1 MSVDWI
7 SIAVLSTGILGLVSI
22 LDSHLISKRLPSLSA
37 FLLPVALMTLVFGI
51 VFSFLYPLPEDIS
64 SWPLMVAV
72 ASAILRTSS
81 ITILFYTLKREE
93 VSRVVPVV
101 STYPIFVAIM
111 AIPLL
116 AETLGYLQ
124 WTAIIIV
131 VAGAVMVS
139 VKRSPGGST
148 SWLGATFLLLS
159 GSSLLM
165 AVADVTSKYALGYIS
180 SWNMYWISILTT
192 SIIFLF
198 ISLRP
203 RVIRELTNIKQPAST
218 LVLLVFNEALAM
230 TGIAM
235 MFWAMKLGP
244 VSLVSAITSSRPI
257 FVVIYALI
265 LNRVRPMFLLE
276 GKSGRGVL
284 AVRLIATAMIAGGIV
299 IIYIA

>member
-1 MSVDWI
+1 MLVDWI
-7 SIAVLSTGILGLVSI
+7 SIAVLSTVILGLVSI
-22 LDSHLISKRLPSLSA
+22 LDSHLISKRLPSLPA
-37 FLLPVALMTLVFGI
+37 FLLPVALISLVFGI
-51 VFSFLYPLPEDIS
+51 VFSFLYPLPENIS

-72 ASAILRTSS
+72 ASAILRISS
-81 ITILFYTLKREE
+81 IIILLYTLKREE
-93 VSRVVPVV
+93 VSRVVPMA

-124 WTAIIIV
+124 WIAIIIV
-131 VAGAVMVS
+131 VAGVVMVS
-139 VKRSPGGST
+139 VKRSPSGST

-180 SWNMYWISILTT
+180 SWNIYWISILTT

-218 LVLLVFNEALAM
+218 LVLLVFKEALAM

-265 LNRVRPMFLLE
+265 LNRVQPMFLLE

-284 AVRLIATAMIAGGIV
+284 AVRLIATAMIAGGIA

>member
-7 SIAVLSTGILGLVSI
+7 SIAVLGTVIFGLVSI
-22 LDSHLISKRLPSLSA
+22 LDSHLISKRLPSLRA

-51 VFSFLYPLPEDIS
+51 VFSFLFPLPEDLS
-64 SWPLMVAV
+64 SWPLTVAV
-72 ASAILRTSS
+72 ASAILRTLS
-81 ITILFYTLKREE
+81 IIILLYTLKREE
-93 VSRVVPVV
+93 VSRAIPVV

-124 WTAIIIV
+124 WAAIIIV

-165 AVADVTSKYALGYIS
+165 AVADVTSKYALGYMS
-180 SWNMYWISILTT
+180 SWNIYWITILTT
-192 SIIFLF
+192 SIIFLL

-218 LVLLVFNEALAM
+218 LVLLAFNETLAM
-230 TGIAM
+230 TGVAM

-244 VSLVSAITSSRPI
+244 VSLVSAVTSSRPI

-265 LNRVRPMFLLE
+265 LSRIRPTFLLE

-284 AVRLIATAMIAGGIV
+284 VARFTATAMIAGGIA
-299 IIYIA
+299 IIYLA

>member
-1 MSVDWI
+1 
-7 SIAVLSTGILGLVSI
+7 
-22 LDSHLISKRLPSLSA
+22 
-37 FLLPVALMTLVFGI
+37 MTLVFGI
-51 VFSFLYPLPEDIS
+51 VFSFLFPLPDDLD

-72 ASAILRTSS
+72 ASAILRTLS
-81 ITILFYTLKREE
+81 ITILLYTLKREE
-93 VSRVVPVV
+93 VSRVMPVV

-116 AETLGYLQ
+116 GETLGYLH
-124 WTAIIIV
+124 WTAIIVV

-148 SWLGATFLLLS
+148 GWMGGTFLLLS

-165 AVADVTSKYALGYIS
+165 AMADVASKYALGYIS
-180 SWNMYWISILTT
+180 FSFWNMYWISILTT
-192 SIIFLF
+192 SIIFLL

-203 RVIRELTNIKQPAST
+203 RVIRELRNIKRPAST
-218 LVLLVFNEALAM
+218 LALLTINEALAM
-230 TGIAM
+230 TGVAM

-265 LNRVRPMFLLE
+265 LTLMRPTFLLE
-276 GKSGRGVL
+276 RRAGQGVL
-284 AVRLIATAMIAGGIV
+284 LLRLMAAAMIAGGIA
-299 IIYIA
+299 IIYLA

>member
-1 MSVDWI
+1 MSFDWT
-7 SIAVLSTGILGLVSI
+7 SIAILSTAIFGLVSI
-22 LDSHLISKRLPSLSA
+22 LDSHLISKRLPSLRA
-37 FLLPVALMTLVFGI
+37 FLLPIALFALVLGI
-51 VFSFLYPLPEDIS
+51 IFSFLFPLPDDLD

-72 ASAILRTSS
+72 GSAILRTLS
-81 ITILFYTLKREE
+81 ITILLYTLKREE

-116 AETLGYLQ
+116 GETLGYLH
-124 WTAIIIV
+124 WTAIIVV

-139 VKRSPGGST
+139 VKRNPGGSA
-148 SWLGATFLLLS
+148 LGATFLLLS

-165 AVADVTSKYALGYIS
+165 AVADVTSKYALGYLS
-180 SWNMYWISILTT
+180 SWNLYWISILTT
-192 SIIFLF
+192 SIIFLL

-203 RVIRELTNIKQPAST
+203 RIIRELVNIKQPLST
-218 LVLLVFNEALAM
+218 LALLTINEALAM
-230 TGIAM
+230 TGVAM

-265 LNRVRPMFLLE
+265 LTRIRPTFLLE
-276 GKSGRGVL
+276 RRAGQGVL
-284 AVRLIATAMIAGGIV
+284 LLRLMAAAMIAGGIA
-299 IIYIA
+299 IIYLA

>member
-1 MSVDWI
+1 MLVDWV
-7 SIAVLSTGILGLVSI
+7 SIAVLSTVILGLVSI
-22 LDSHLISKRLPSLSA
+22 LDSHLISKRLPSLLA
-37 FLLPVALMTLVFGI
+37 FLLPVALMTLVFGV

-72 ASAILRTSS
+72 ASSILRISS
-81 ITILFYTLKREE
+81 IIILLYTLKREE
-93 VSRVVPVV
+93 VSRVVPMA

-124 WTAIIIV
+124 WIAIIIV
-131 VAGAVMVS
+131 VAGVVMVS
-139 VKRSPGGST
+139 VKRSPSGST

-165 AVADVTSKYALGYIS
+165 AIADVTSKYALGYIS
-180 SWNMYWISILTT
+180 SWNIYWISILTT

-218 LVLLVFNEALAM
+218 LVLLVFNEVLAM
-230 TGIAM
+230 SGIAM

-244 VSLVSAITSSRPI
+244 VSLVSAITSSRPV

-265 LNRVRPMFLLE
+265 LNRVHPMFLLE

-284 AVRLIATAMIAGGIV
+284 AVRLIATAMIAGGIA

>member
-1 MSVDWI
+1 MSVDWT
-7 SIAVLSTGILGLVSI
+7 SIAVLSTAIFGLVSI
-22 LDSHLISKRLPSLSA
+22 LDSHLISKRLPSLRA
-37 FLLPVALMTLVFGI
+37 FLLPIALFTLVLGI
-51 VFSFLYPLPEDIS
+51 IFSFLFPLPDDLDS
-64 SWPLMVAV
+64 GPLMVAV
-72 ASAILRTSS
+72 GSAILRTLS
-81 ITILFYTLKREE
+81 ITILLYTLKREE

-116 AETLGYLQ
+116 GETLGYLH
-124 WTAIIIV
+124 WTAIIV
-131 VAGAVMVS
+131 VVVGAVMVS
-139 VKRSPGGST
+139 VKRNPGGST

-180 SWNMYWISILTT
+180 SWNLYWVSILTT
-192 SIIFLF
+192 SIIFLL

-203 RVIRELTNIKQPAST
+203 RVIRELINIKRPLST
-218 LVLLVFNEALAM
+218 LALLTINETLAM
-230 TGIAM
+230 TGVAM

-265 LNRVRPMFLLE
+265 LTRIRPTFLLE
-276 GKSGRGVL
+276 RRAGQGVL
-284 AVRLIATAMIAGGIV
+284 LLRLMAALMIAGGIA
-299 IIYIA
+299 IIYLA

>member
-1 MSVDWI
+1 MLVDWI
-7 SIAVLSTGILGLVSI
+7 SIAVLSTVILGLVSI

-37 FLLPVALMTLVFGI
+37 FLLPVAPMTLVFGI
-51 VFSFLYPLPEDIS
+51 IFSFLYPLPEDLS

-72 ASAILRTSS
+72 ASAILRISS
-81 ITILFYTLKREE
+81 IIILLYTLKREE

-180 SWNMYWISILTT
+180 SWNIYWISLLTT

-218 LVLLVFNEALAM
+218 LVLLVFKEALAM

-284 AVRLIATAMIAGGIV
+284 AVRLIATAMIAGGIA

>member
-7 SIAVLSTGILGLVSI
+7 SIAVLSTVILGLVSI

-51 VFSFLYPLPEDIS
+51 VFSFLFPLPDDLD

-72 ASAILRTSS
+72 ASAILRTLS
-81 ITILFYTLKREE
+81 ITILLYTLKREE
-93 VSRVVPVV
+93 VSRVMPVV

-116 AETLGYLQ
+116 GETLGYLH
-124 WTAIIIV
+124 WTAIIVV

-148 SWLGATFLLLS
+148 GWMGGTFLLLS

-165 AVADVTSKYALGYIS
+165 AMADVASKYALGYIS
-180 SWNMYWISILTT
+180 SWNIYWISILTT
-192 SIIFLF
+192 SIIFLL

-203 RVIRELTNIKQPAST
+203 RVIRELRNIKRPVST
-218 LVLLVFNEALAM
+218 LALLTINETLAM
-230 TGIAM
+230 TGVAM

-265 LNRVRPMFLLE
+265 LTRIRPTFLLE
-276 GKSGRGVL
+276 RKSGRGVMAL
-284 AVRLIATAMIAGGIV
+284 RLVATAMIAGGIA
-299 IIYIA
+299 IIYLA

>member
-1 MSVDWI
+1 
-7 SIAVLSTGILGLVSI
+7 
-22 LDSHLISKRLPSLSA
+22 
-37 FLLPVALMTLVFGI
+37 
-51 VFSFLYPLPEDIS
+51 
-64 SWPLMVAV
+64 MVAV
-72 ASAILRTSS
+72 GSAILRTLS
-81 ITILFYTLKREE
+81 ITILLYTLKREE

-116 AETLGYLQ
+116 GETLGYLH
-124 WTAIIIV
+124 WTAIIV
-131 VAGAVMVS
+131 VVVGAVMVS
-139 VKRSPGGST
+139 VKRNPGGST

-180 SWNMYWISILTT
+180 SWNLYWVSILTT
-192 SIIFLF
+192 SIIFLL

-203 RVIRELTNIKQPAST
+203 RVIRELINIKRPLST
-218 LVLLVFNEALAM
+218 LALLTINETLAM
-230 TGIAM
+230 TGVAM

-265 LNRVRPMFLLE
+265 LTRIRPTFLLE
-276 GKSGRGVL
+276 RRAGQGVL
-284 AVRLIATAMIAGGIV
+284 LLRLMAALMIAGGIA
-299 IIYIA
+299 IIYLA

>member
-1 MSVDWI
+1 MIDWV
-7 SIAVLSTGILGLVSI
+7 SIAVLSTVILGLVSI

-37 FLLPVALMTLVFGI
+37 FLLPVALMTLVYGI
-51 VFSFLYPLPEDIS
+51 VFSFLFPLPEDLG
-64 SWPLMVAV
+64 SWPLTIAV
-72 ASAILRTSS
+72 ASAILRISS
-81 ITILFYTLKREE
+81 IIILLYTLKREE
-93 VSRVVPVV
+93 VSRVIPVV

-148 SWLGATFLLLS
+148 SWMGATFLLLS

-180 SWNMYWISILTT
+180 SWNIYWISILTT
-192 SIIFLF
+192 SIIFLL

-218 LVLLVFNEALAM
+218 LTLLVFNEVLAM

-257 FVVIYALI
+257 FVIIYALI
-265 LNRVRPMFLLE
+265 LSRIRPMFLLE

-284 AVRLIATAMIAGGIV
+284 AVRFIATAMIAGGIA
-299 IIYIA
+299 IIYLA

>member
-1 MSVDWI
+1 MIDWV
-7 SIAVLSTGILGLVSI
+7 SIAVLSTVILGLVSI
-22 LDSHLISKRLPSLSA
+22 LDSHLISKRLPSLRA

-51 VFSFLYPLPEDIS
+51 VFSFLFPLPEDLS
-64 SWPLMVAV
+64 SWPLVVAV

-81 ITILFYTLKREE
+81 ITILLYTLKREE
-93 VSRVVPVV
+93 VSRVIPVV

-180 SWNMYWISILTT
+180 SWNIYWISILTT
-192 SIIFLF
+192 SIIFLL

-203 RVIRELTNIKQPAST
+203 RVIRELTNIKQPVST
-218 LVLLVFNEALAM
+218 LALLVFNEALAM

-265 LNRVRPMFLLE
+265 LSRIRPMFLLE
-276 GKSGRGVL
+276 GESGRGVL
-284 AVRLIATAMIAGGIV
+284 AVRFIATAMIAGGIV
-299 IIYIA
+299 IIYLA